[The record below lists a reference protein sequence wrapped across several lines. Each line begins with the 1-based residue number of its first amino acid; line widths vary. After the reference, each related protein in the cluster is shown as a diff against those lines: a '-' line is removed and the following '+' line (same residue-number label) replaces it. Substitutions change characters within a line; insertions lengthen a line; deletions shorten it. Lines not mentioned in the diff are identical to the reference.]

1 MKILHLADLHLG
13 KILLEQSLIEDQ
25 EYCLKQIVNKI
36 KQKNIE
42 AVVISGDVYDKNIPS
57 LDAVNLLND
66 FLNELIKELKIKVFI
81 IAGNHDSKDRL
92 GFGSKILEEEGLFIA
107 SKYEGSLK
115 KVELSD
121 EFGKLNI
128 YMLPFIK
135 PAEVKNYFEEEI
147 TSYDDA
153 VHKIIAKE
161 NIDKSQ
167 RNIILVHQF
176 VTFRNI
182 GPRKK

>member
-1 MKILHLADLHLG
+1 MKLLHLADLHLG
-13 KILLEQSLIEDQ
+13 KVFGEQSLIEDQ
-25 EYCLKQIVNKI
+25 KYCLKQIEDKI
-36 KQKNIE
+36 KAENIE
-42 AVVISGDVYDKNIPS
+42 AVLIAGDVYDKSIPS

-66 FLNELIKELKIKVFI
+66 FLNVLIKELKIKVFM

-92 GFGSKILEEEGLFIA
+92 GFGSKILEEDGLFIS
-107 SKYEGSLK
+107 SKYEGTLK
-115 KVELSD
+115 KVELED

-153 VHKIIAKE
+153 VYKIISKE
-161 NIDKSQ
+161 KIDKSE

-176 VTFRNI
+176 VTSRNFRT
-182 GPRKK
+182 RKK